1 MSALI
6 AITGILQASAPPAV
20 CGITDTASMS
30 AEETQCVQSLGS
42 QILSDMP
49 DPLEVSA
56 DDLTFAE
63 TLHSPHACSFHGT
76 YLQASWPVRPDGTQ
90 IELEAPVRVTLTY
103 AWQDNGRATDIQASI
118 ADAGGLS
125 EPDAALF
132 EASARDALMRY
143 ALPPACLD
151 GPDAPQTDE
160 IVFQMTD

>member
-1 MSALI
+1 MPALI
-6 AITGILQASAPPAV
+6 AIAGILQASSASAV
-20 CGITDTASMS
+20 CGITDAASMS
-30 AEETQCVQSLGS
+30 TEETHCVQSLAS

-49 DPLEVSA
+49 DPLEVSV

-63 TLHSPHACSFHGT
+63 TFYSPHACSFHGT

-90 IELEAPVRVTLTY
+90 IEIETLVRVTLTY

-151 GPDAPQTDE
+151 GPDAPWTDE

>member
-1 MSALI
+1 MPALI
-6 AITGILQASAPPAV
+6 AIAGILQASAPPAV

-63 TLHSPHACSFHGT
+63 TLYSPHACSFHGAR
-76 YLQASWPVRPDGTQ
+76 LQASWPVRPDGTQ
-90 IELEAPVRVTLTY
+90 IEVETPVRVSLTY
-103 AWQDNGRATDIQASI
+103 AWQNDGRATDVQASI
-118 ADAGGLS
+118 ANAGGLS

-132 EASARDALMRY
+132 EASARDAVTRY
-143 ALPPACLD
+143 ALPPACLT
-151 GPDAPQTDE
+151 GPDAPRTDE
-160 IVFQMTD
+160 IIFQMTD

>member
-6 AITGILQASAPPAV
+6 AITGILQASSASAV

>member
-1 MSALI
+1 MPALI
-6 AITGILQASAPPAV
+6 AIAGILQASAPPAV

-63 TLHSPHACSFHGT
+63 TLHSPHACSFHGARLRAT
-76 YLQASWPVRPDGTQ
+76 WPVRADGTQ
-90 IELEAPVRVTLTY
+90 IEIEAPVRVTLTY
-103 AWQDNGRATDIQASI
+103 AWQDNGQATDIRASI

-151 GPDAPQTDE
+151 GPDAPRTEE
-160 IVFQMTD
+160 IVFRMTD